1 MSTMPPI
8 SSFGSAPV
16 MTLSSPA
23 ARTPSIQ
30 SRKSRLAISRPPSF
44 VVEAKATLGSVWLKS
59 DRLRKAGVRADL
71 PLELLA
77 ERWQKRVRSRASAA
91 RSFIRNDPSKDRLD
105 RGEAWVFRLAH
116 DGEQLEPELV
126 VGALHK
132 IANGACD
139 EIRRDHGRCCSAS
152 LDSGGESR
160 IQRRKHRARH
170 IRTIEIGN

>member
-1 MSTMPPI
+1 MAAGPNALRGSGPNPTRAFEDALTLAGSPDPRNDHVCITSLCPRQFCMLLTATPPATT
-8 SSFGSAPV
+8 SAH
-16 MTLSSPA
+16 
-23 ARTPSIQ
+23 
-30 SRKSRLAISRPPSF
+30 
-44 VVEAKATLGSVWLKS
+44 E
-59 DRLRKAGVRADL
+59 
-71 PLELLA
+71 PLTA
-77 ERWQKRVRSRASAA
+77 PHSRASGAKL
-91 RSFIRNDPSKDRLD
+91 FICNDPSKNRLD
-105 RGEAWVFRLAH
+105 RGEAWIFRLAH